1 MTREARHLDIETG
14 RTERLSKRTHRGR
27 ITREAVEDQHASRR
41 ARRVRERLSTN
52 EHLRMR
58 RRVGHRPF
66 LADQQPK
73 GPPPRRLVSHRAE
86 RSGIGSS
93 GYNAE

>member
-1 MTREARHLDIETG
+1 MPRETRHLDIEP
-14 RTERLSKRTHRGR
+14 RRHERLSEGTHRGR
-27 ITREAVEDQHASRR
+27 ITREAVEDQYTGCR
-41 ARRVRERLSTN
+41 ARRVRKRLSAN

-58 RRVGHRPF
+58 REVGHGPF